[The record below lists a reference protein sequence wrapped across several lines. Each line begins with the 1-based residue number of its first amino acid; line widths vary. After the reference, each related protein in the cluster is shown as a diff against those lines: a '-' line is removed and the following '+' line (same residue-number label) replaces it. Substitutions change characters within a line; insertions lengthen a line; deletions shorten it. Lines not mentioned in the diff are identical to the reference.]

1 VLKVVK
7 HSSSSE
13 SWSNYRPSCCSLTNN
28 GLDRC
33 CSLIGRVNDHERA
46 DESNVQGEF
55 NGGPGRTQR
64 EQWGPSWQV
73 MTINVITGM
82 FDSDQGVRTGNPS
95 VTGAGR
101 PGPRRRR
108 AIGGGWA
115 DSEPACSR
123 PAAGIRT

>member
-7 HSSSSE
+7 HSNS
-13 SWSNYRPSCCSLTNN
+13 SWSNYRSSCCSLTNN

-64 EQWGPSWQV
+64 EQGGPSI
-73 MTINVITGM
+73 MINVITGM

-95 VTGAGR
+95 ATGAGR

-115 DSEPACSR
+115 DSEPACNR